1 MLIFLYGMEYNLS
14 MSMGGQKDPSHA
26 DNGNGD
32 TTDFPFPPSHHH
44 HRSVGDQFQGI
55 HYDHQNSNLGEVKV
69 EPGAIN
75 PIQNFKE
82 YFHQPHQGG
91 NDCAFNTYPI
101 VNHYHEPWQTNP
113 HLNHQSSIPGLLST
127 HPVVNLFH
135 HNGSG
140 SNYDYEHR
148 GQQLEKLPNI
158 FDPQH
163 MPKNLSA
170 TPNPQLFLRQPC
182 LPSLG
187 NNSTYKYNNNLQGI
201 INRRAQNEI
210 EPTLAQRRMAEAPKY
225 EVRSKLGTST
235 RPQEPAHL
243 VGKEKPCQ
251 HCQSVA
257 TSFKY
262 FSNKNPNQPRYRC
275 SNCKKDFTYDGK
287 KYKKLMWYS
296 RISSGGSDNLNH
308 VENGPEG
315 EETAK
320 SEDGLG
326 DLNNSRSKEEEPDV
340 QMLKTENRA
349 QETYPMEFESLEPL
363 SSSLEFLTKSS
374 TKEEELPKVNI
385 EEEEP
390 DVQMLKS
397 ENQAQETNPME
408 FESLESL
415 SSSLEFLTKSSTKE
429 EELPKENIDDTTFWN
444 EIALW
449 NDQDGINS
457 LISCLSPPWDAY
469 P

>member
-1 MLIFLYGMEYNLS
+1 MVLYFLKASQMLIFLYGMEHNLS
-14 MSMGGQKDPSHA
+14 MSMGSLKNPSHA

-32 TTDFPFPPSHHH
+32 TNGFSFSSSHHQHH
-44 HRSVGDQFQGI
+44 HRSLGDQFQGI
-55 HYDHQNSNLGEVKV
+55 HYDHQNSNLREVWV

-75 PIQNFKE
+75 PIRNFKE
-82 YFHQPHQGG
+82 YYHQPHQGG
-91 NDCAFNTYPI
+91 NDRAFNTYPI
-101 VNHYHEPWQTNP
+101 VNHYHEPWRTNP
-113 HLNHQSSIPGLLST
+113 HLNHQSSIPDLLST
-127 HPVVNLFH
+127 HPVVNPFH
-135 HNGSG
+135 LHGSG
-140 SNYDYEHR
+140 SYYDYEQR
-148 GQQLEKLPNI
+148 GQQLQKLPNV

-163 MPKNLSA
+163 MLKNLNA
-170 TPNPQLFLRQPC
+170 TPNLQLCLRQPY

-201 INRRAQNEI
+201 ISKRAQNEI
-210 EPTLAQRRMAEAPKY
+210 EPTLAQQRMAEAPKF
-225 EVRSKLGTST
+225 EVGSKLGTST

-257 TSFKY
+257 TTFKY

-296 RISSGGSDNLNH
+296 RISSGGSDKLNH
-308 VENGPEG
+308 VENESEG

-326 DLNNSRSKEEEPDV
+326 DLNNSRSK
-340 QMLKTENRA
+340 
-349 QETYPMEFESLEPL
+349 
-363 SSSLEFLTKSS
+363 
-374 TKEEELPKVNI
+374 
-385 EEEEP
+385 EEEP

-415 SSSLEFLTKSSTKE
+415 SSSLEFLTESSTKE
-429 EELPKENIDDTTFWN
+429 EELPKGIIDDTTFWN
-444 EIALW
+444 DIGFW
-449 NDQDGINS
+449 NDQDGIGS
-457 LISCLSPPWDAY
+457 LISSFSPPWDAD
-469 P
+469 PWFLPS